1 MNRNF
6 SLIFVLLA
14 ILSIVNAIPHK
25 RATTFQPCTDGNPLD
40 VTISPDPLVPG
51 GSAEFSVS
59 GKVTPPAMPGS
70 AISIAFLDSAAGAA
84 LATPFVL
91 DLCKINGLTCP
102 LSEFSAHGPV
112 NVPANLP
119 TSYTIVVAFFDSAGT
134 KINCELAYVGTAVS
148 AARPAPTKFDL
159 TGSKPSSSL
168 WTK

>member
-40 VTISPDPLVPG
+40 VTISPDPLIPG
-51 GSAEFSVS
+51 GTAEFSIA
-59 GKVTPPAMPGS
+59 GKITPPATPGS
-70 AISIAFLDSAAGAA
+70 RLGIAFLDSAAKTL
-84 LATPFVL
+84 LAPPL
-91 DLCKINGLTCP
+91 EMDLCKINGITCP
-102 LSEFSAHGPV
+102 LSELSAKGPV

-119 TSYTIVVAFFDSAGT
+119 KSYSIVVAVFDSAI
-134 KINCELAYVGTAVS
+134 KRINCEIAYVGAPGAP
-148 AARPAPTKFDL
+148 AAAIEFTL
-159 TGSKPSSSL
+159 TGNEPTSSL